1 MNLTKKSNFDFEP
14 YNYILNRSTCFLK
27 KEFIEEG
34 YQELKIVL
42 KRWINVDIGLL
53 DLITYP

>member
-1 MNLTKKSNFDFEP
+1 MVLTKKANFDFEP

-27 KEFIEEG
+27 KEFVEG
-34 YQELKIVL
+34 GYHELKTVL
-42 KRWINVDIGLL
+42 TRWADIDRELL